1 MSPRRPCR
9 GRLLHTEGEVVS
21 AGPWGCSIHLD
32 RLCRTVF
39 QPIKPGFSAQF
50 RHSSSLACVCLY
62 SARGG
67 EGICEIIEIPTSWF
81 MYSIGFG
88 ADRDLPDGDLFSMC
102 VRFCFGPHLG
112 GVLAV

>member
-1 MSPRRPCR
+1 MADYCILK
-9 GRLLHTEGEVVS
+9 GRLCLPGRGDVPFIWIDC
-21 AGPWGCSIHLD
+21 AG
-32 RLCRTVF
+32 LCFSQSSQDF
-39 QPIKPGFSAQF
+39 QGHF
-50 RHSSSLACVCLY
+50 RHSSSLACVCLF

-88 ADRDLPDGDLFSMC
+88 TDRDLPDGDLFSMC

>member
-1 MSPRRPCR
+1 M
-9 GRLLHTEGEVVS
+9 S
-21 AGPWGCSIHLD
+21 AGPWRCSIYLD

-39 QPIKPGFSAQF
+39 QPIKPGFSGHF
-50 RHSSSLACVCLY
+50 RHSSSLACVCLF

-88 ADRDLPDGDLFSMC
+88 TDRDLPDGDLFSMC
-102 VRFCFGPHLG
+102 VWFCFGPHLG

>member
-1 MSPRRPCR
+1 M
-9 GRLLHTEGEVVS
+9 S
-21 AGPWGCSIHLD
+21 AGPLRCSIYLD
-32 RLCRTVF
+32 RLCRSVF
-39 QPIKPGFSAQF
+39 QPIKPDVSAQF
-50 RHSSSLACVCLY
+50 RHRSSLTFVCLF

-88 ADRDLPDGDLFSMC
+88 TDRDLPDGDLFSMC

-112 GVLAV
+112 GVMAV

>member
-1 MSPRRPCR
+1 MS
-9 GRLLHTEGEVVS
+9 T
-21 AGPWGCSIHLD
+21 GPWRCSIYLD
-32 RLCRTVF
+32 RLCRIVF
-39 QPIKPGFSAQF
+39 QPIKPGISAQF
-50 RHSSSLACVCLY
+50 RHSSSLACVCLF

-88 ADRDLPDGDLFSMC
+88 TDRDLPDGDLFSMC

>member
-1 MSPRRPCR
+1 M
-9 GRLLHTEGEVVS
+9 
-21 AGPWGCSIHLD
+21 AMFHLSG
-32 RLCRTVF
+32 LIVIVF
-39 QPIKPGFSAQF
+39 QPTKPGFSAQF
-50 RHSSSLACVCLY
+50 RHSSSLAFVCLF

-67 EGICEIIEIPTSWF
+67 EGKCEIIEIPTSWF